1 MDMSL
6 VYRVQMVAGRMKQE
20 HHFAML
26 VIMIKKQEEKELPMV
41 VNVVV

>member
-26 VIMIKKQEEKELPMV
+26 VIMATKLGKKQL
-41 VNVVV
+41 